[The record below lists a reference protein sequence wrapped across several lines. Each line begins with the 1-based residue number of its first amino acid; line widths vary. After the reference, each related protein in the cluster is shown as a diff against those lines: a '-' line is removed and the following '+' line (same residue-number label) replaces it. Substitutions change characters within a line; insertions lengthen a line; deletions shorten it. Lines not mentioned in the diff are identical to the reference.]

1 MTVHT
6 IMLPDMRHG
15 DAPRSVIWDDEAGTV
30 TGEHSDVPWMQ
41 EVLAVPK
48 PYVFGDVGGT
58 FVLHDPG
65 HDPADFLVLLGLAY
79 WPALREPL
87 RSALLPSVFH
97 GVEQTPMKRPPS
109 VDADG
114 NPIRAL
120 Y

>member
-6 IMLPDMRHG
+6 IMLPEGHNG
-15 DAPRSVIWDDEAGTV
+15 PTRSVIWDDEAGTV

-58 FVLHDPG
+58 LILHDPG
-65 HDPADFLVLLGLAY
+65 HDPADFLAVLWRAY
-79 WPALREPL
+79 WPVLDEPL
-87 RSALLPSVFH
+87 RSSLPPVFH
-97 GVEQTPMKRPPS
+97 GVESTPMKRPPS

-114 NPIRAL
+114 NPIYAL